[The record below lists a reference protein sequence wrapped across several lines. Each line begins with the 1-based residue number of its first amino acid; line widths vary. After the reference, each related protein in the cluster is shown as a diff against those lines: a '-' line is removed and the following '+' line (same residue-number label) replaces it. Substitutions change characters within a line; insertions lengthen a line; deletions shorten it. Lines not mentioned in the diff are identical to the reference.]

1 MTYVFDASP
10 LIILARAERFDL
22 VTHFEDCLLTERVH
36 TEVVEAGQEHGYPDA
51 SRIAR
56 GIDEGV
62 LAVRGVE
69 ADDQFRSFTAVD
81 ALSAADASTLALAA
95 QADAT
100 VIMDENLGRD
110 VASAHGIETRGTAF
124 LVLSLVR
131 DNKLSADEGRTV
143 IDEMV
148 DVGWYCSTD
157 LYRKIE
163 RKLDVIEA
171 ETDEG

>member
-10 LIILARAERFDL
+10 LVVLATAERLDL
-22 VTHFEDCLLTERVH
+22 LAHFEECLLTERVH
-36 TEVVEAGQEHGYPDA
+36 AEVVEAGREHGYPDA
-51 SRIAR
+51 NRIAR

-62 LAVRGVE
+62 LMVREVE
-69 ADDQFRSFTAVD
+69 ADDQFRSFAAVD
-81 ALSAADASTLALAA
+81 GLSEGDASTLALAA

-100 VIMDENLGRD
+100 AIMDETIGRD
-110 VASAHGIETRGTAF
+110 VAGVYGIETRGTAF

-131 DNKLSADEGRTV
+131 DDELLPDEGRTV

-148 DVGWYCSTD
+148 DAGWYCSTE

-163 RKLDVIEA
+163 RKIDAIEA
-171 ETDEG
+171 GTDEK